1 MISIQKVSQ
10 AWTSFAQ
17 VAPQAV
23 QAPGSEAD
31 YDELRDFLDQIS
43 DEIQRRGE
51 TIDSS
56 PLGTLFDLV
65 ASKMH
70 TWEEMHLE
78 IPDAPPHAVLAFL
91 MQERAVNQSELA
103 QESGVTQSTIS
114 RILDGAHIS
123 ASNAKKLAQYFGVQV
138 ETFL

>member
-1 MISIQKVSQ
+1 LLRLRLKLCKH
-10 AWTSFAQ
+10 
-17 VAPQAV
+17 
-23 QAPGSEAD
+23 SEAD

-56 PLGTLFDLV
+56 PLSTLFDLV
-65 ASKMH
+65 TSKMH
-70 TWEEMHLE
+70 TWEKAHLE
-78 IPDAPPHAVLAFL
+78 IPEAPAHTVLAFL
-91 MQERAVNQSELA
+91 MQECGINQSELA

-114 RILDGAHIS
+114 RILDGARIS